1 MAITG
6 CVKTLVLCAVSTLPL
21 GNALSEDGKTMRLGI
36 IGLDTSHVPAFT
48 KEFHKDPVADPA
60 LEGFRV
66 VAAYPFGSA
75 DIESSASRIPKYT
88 AEVRAMG
95 VEVVDSI
102 ADLLSKV
109 DAVLLET
116 NDGRLHLEQALEV
129 FQAGKPVFIDKPTG
143 SRLAEVVAIYQ
154 AAEHYRAKVFS
165 SSSLRFSPGHKRFA
179 QENSVMSLGVMR
191 IVPVLWSRHMLIFI
205 GMGYTES
212 SRCSHA
218 WVKDVHRSRINP
230 QRCRIS
236 GWNMGWWANRDFPRH
251 PRRLER
257 LRGQRIWCERHRCN
271 RALWWLSAVGH

>member
-21 GNALSEDGKTMRLGI
+21 GNALAEDGKTMRLGI

-95 VEVVDSI
+95 VEVVASI

-116 NDGRLHLEQALEV
+116 NDGRLHLEQALE
-129 FQAGKPVFIDKPTG
+129 
-143 SRLAEVVAIYQ
+143 
-154 AAEHYRAKVFS
+154 YRN
-165 SSSLRFSPGHKRFA
+165 L
-179 QENSVMSLGVMR
+179 N
-191 IVPVLWSRHMLIFI
+191 
-205 GMGYTES
+205 
-212 SRCSHA
+212 
-218 WVKDVHRSRINP
+218 
-230 QRCRIS
+230 
-236 GWNMGWWANRDFPRH
+236 
-251 PRRLER
+251 
-257 LRGQRIWCERHRCN
+257 
-271 RALWWLSAVGH
+271 